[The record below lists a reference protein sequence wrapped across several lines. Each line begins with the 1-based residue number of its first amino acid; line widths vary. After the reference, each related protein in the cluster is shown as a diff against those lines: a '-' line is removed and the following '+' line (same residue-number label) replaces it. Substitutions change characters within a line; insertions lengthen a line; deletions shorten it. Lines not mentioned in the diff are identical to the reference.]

1 MRVLHVMTAF
11 PRDETDVIAPWL
23 VEMLARMRERGID
36 VEVLTSSYKGL
47 GDQVTR
53 GIPVHRFRYFPSR
66 WENLT
71 HEETAPDRM
80 RRSLLYRIMPAF
92 YVAAG
97 MMSAWRLA
105 RRNRYDIV
113 HVHWPMPHALFGW
126 AAQRASGARVVATF
140 YSVEVRWISRA
151 MPALKA
157 FLRWTIRFPDRVV
170 AISRAT
176 AEEIQSVVRVPV
188 DVIPYTVALPPSPAT
203 NPADGR
209 FRILFVGRLVERKG
223 VDVLLRALAQL
234 RDLPQV
240 EAVIVGDGPERQR
253 LEALSRELGIDGQVK
268 FTGRVPDD
276 ELRRQYAAASAFV
289 LPAIV
294 DVRGDTEGLGVVLLE
309 AMNSRIPVIASNAG
323 GIVDIVEHE
332 RSGLLVPAGDAAAL
346 ASAMRRLAT
355 DRTFA
360 RSLGEAG
367 HRRLNEHF
375 TWDSIVS
382 RWTSIYTNVL
392 ASRRPPAA

>member
-1 MRVLHVMTAF
+1 MTAF
-11 PRDETDVIAPWL
+11 PRNDTDVIAPWL

-36 VEVLTSSYKGL
+36 VEVLTSSYKGSR
-47 GDQVTR
+47 DQVTR
-53 GIPVHRFRYFPSR
+53 GIPVHRFRYFPSP

-80 RRSLLYRIMPAF
+80 RRSLLYRLMPAF

-97 MMSAWRLA
+97 MLAAWRLA
-105 RRNRYDIV
+105 RRKRYDIV

-140 YSVEVRWISRA
+140 YSVEVRWISRG

-176 AEEIQSVVRVPV
+176 ANEIQSLVAVPV
-188 DVIPYTVALPPSPAT
+188 EVIPYTVALPSSPAAH
-203 NPADGR
+203 PEGDR
-209 FRILFVGRLVERKG
+209 FRVLFVGRLVERKG
-223 VDVLLRALAQL
+223 VDVLLRALASL
-234 RDLPQV
+234 RDLPQA
-240 EAVIVGDGPERQR
+240 EGVIVGDGPERQR
-253 LEALSRELGIDGQVK
+253 LQALSHELGLDGRVT
-268 FTGRVPDD
+268 FTGRIPDD
-276 ELRRQYAAASAFV
+276 ELRRQYAIASVFV

-309 AMNSRIPVIASNAG
+309 AMNSRIPVIASDAG

-332 RSGLLVPAGDAAAL
+332 RSGLLVPAGDADAL

-355 DRTFA
+355 DRSFA
-360 RSLGEAG
+360 RRLGEAG
-367 HRRLNEHF
+367 HRHLTEHF

-382 RWTSIYTNVL
+382 RWTSIYESVL
-392 ASRRPPAA
+392 ASTTPPA